1 MEDETDLEFY
11 HWGSI
16 FTPHS
21 MPEIA
26 NHPFYNAC
34 ERTQASNNVT
44 HGCHPVLGANP
55 TPTFTFPISG
65 SAAFTW
71 MYPDP
76 NQWIV
81 CDPTTSNVP
90 YSIIENFP
98 FEDSLDYPS
107 AFSLERSGAAFPLT
121 AWEPTQSSLPLDGFS
136 PESDQIYLSSEGMAS
151 PDESLPFTPA
161 TDTTFSSAD
170 WASHSNLVD
179 RHQTQPQYVHCSAHA
194 KALTNKSE
202 HK

>member
-11 HWGSI
+11 HWGDIGWPSYSSI

-21 MPEIA
+21 MPKIA

-34 ERTQASNNVT
+34 ERTQASNNVA

-55 TPTFTFPISG
+55 TPTVTLPISG

-81 CDPTTSNVP
+81 YNTPTTNIP
-90 YSIIENFP
+90 YSVIENFH
-98 FEDSLDYPS
+98 FEDSLYYPS
-107 AFSLERSGAAFPLT
+107 AFSLERSGVTFPLT
-121 AWEPTQSSLPLDGFS
+121 AWEPTQSSLPLDEFL

-151 PDESLPFTPA
+151 RDESIPFTPA
-161 TDTTFSSAD
+161 TDTTCSSAD
-170 WASHSNLVD
+170 LASHSNLVD
-179 RHQTQPQYVHCSAHA
+179 RHQTQPQ
-194 KALTNKSE
+194 
-202 HK
+202 